1 MRGETSMSIW
11 GVVPGTV
18 SIYGFQDG
26 SVSVIGGSSGGSS
39 SGSGQGY
46 TIYFGPGSIPGT
58 GPTTYTEPGSTVT
71 KEPTLVCDDF
81 DFTAQIAQLEALIE
95 SLYILIESL
104 FPPEAA
110 MSSFIAEYTVPAR
123 LNPFTYVRFA
133 WIKENPGKKL
143 YPSRN
148 AALEIMEIYLKNGL
162 DWTQDPL
169 ILRYPGSS

>member
-1 MRGETSMSIW
+1 MRGESRMSMYGEI
-11 GVVPGTV
+11 PGIL

-26 SVSVIGGSSGGSS
+26 SVSILGGTSSAAP
-39 SGSGQGY
+39 SGSGRGY
-46 TIYFGPGSIPGT
+46 TLYYGPGSIPGT
-58 GPTTYTEPGSTVT
+58 GPTTYTGPGSTVIT
-71 KEPTLVCDDF
+71 PTLVCDDF

-104 FPPEAA
+104 FPPETA

-123 LNPFTYVRFA
+123 LNPYTYVRFA